1 MRVTKIIYCVVL
13 IFFAATLGGCKGFG
27 KAVVRG
33 TTRLAVNAVADNMR
47 KDDSSNRSSKPNLR
61 AGAIVAG
68 GAIVANEIVS
78 EDPHWLKDLI
88 CNAYVWNFCSQ
99 EFDGVRLNGDI
110 LREGDKFYA
119 HGHGKLFWLKDGQ
132 VVEITEG
139 TFEHGKPHGKFKHT
153 RPNGEKFLTNWNHGE
168 EIPLEI
174 SVHDDGFTAKD
185 LSLGDLTIDD
195 PAEKVQA
202 VLGSPYNVK
211 TDGEGYTR
219 LTYRDVEVVV
229 YNGKIQA
236 LVSLSGVLATPRG
249 IREGSSVREV
259 VEKYGTNYVES
270 ISGHHDLYEY
280 EITSADGHPCYLR
293 FAADNFDRKIEYI
306 SERFV
311 Q

>member
-1 MRVTKIIYCVVL
+1 MS
-13 IFFAATLGGCKGFG
+13 GCKGFG

-47 KDDSSNRSSKPNLR
+47 KDDSSDRSSKPQNISSKPNLR

-68 GAIVANEIVS
+68 GAVVANEIVS

-99 EFDGVRLNGDI
+99 EFDGVRLNGDV
-110 LREGDKFYA
+110 LREGDKLYA

-132 VVEITEG
+132 VVEINEG
-139 TFEHGKPHGKFKHT
+139 TFERGKPHGKFRHT

-168 EIPLEI
+168 EIPLE
-174 SVHDDGFTAKD
+174 VCVQNDDLNAKD

-211 TDGEGYTR
+211 TDGKGYTR

-229 YNGKIQA
+229 HNGKIQA
-236 LVSLSGVLATPRG
+236 LVSKSPVFATPRG
-249 IREGSSVREV
+249 IREGSSVSEV
-259 VEKYGTNYVES
+259 IEKYGTNYVKGH
-270 ISGHHDLYEY
+270 SGHNRLYEY

-293 FAADNFDRKIEYI
+293 FAADNFNRKIEYI